1 MQVTRRNE
9 IRFEQISARTLSSSN
24 SGALVTTLLLFLRP
38 PPLRTQ
44 LQQVPVAG
52 ADLEALE
59 VFTMSLYNEVNPL
72 AVQHTKLA
80 IKPNRSKWDTL
91 LLDVLPKSVPHSKAA
106 AKLQGLLRGARER
119 RRAEPPGWYRKLNAE
134 TRALARRVAAAVGE
148 ETRLDSQTL
157 ARSAATDGKMVNTDD
172 EPEWLKRAGSIL
184 GSQDTPPPNDKMRA
198 VEKPTTVAPARAGAQ
213 AVANRQAETREDAA
227 ARGQARTLAKWLAE
241 KEADAAAKAEAEAD
255 AAARVE
261 AQVLASVVAATRAE
275 AQAFAR
281 LATEAEAEVASAAR
295 AEARALA
302 ISASASATASKIA
315 RLAAAA
321 AAEAEAAASA
331 EAHAFARR
339 QAAAEALALG
349 PANLSLMTDDE
360 RPDLGEWQRR
370 MLEAREASCLPL
382 DYLRDHLSLMRAV
395 GAVIV
400 AVAVAVC
407 LMLRKCSV
415 SVKERMAKF
424 EKSDP
429 TWHVVLLPTSVGS
442 RGSVQSVAPKG
453 PRGPRPLLNSAEAV
467 RQLLLSIS
475 LLTMSA
481 APNVTADYQSLPP
494 DAKPALGRGY
504 SLTTHDVFSTC
515 LDFTEKPMPTQ
526 SYSQTM
532 LEFTHDGKCSS
543 DSITSMEGSASW
555 GFVRS
560 TIEASVSAKPEVHSK
575 KHYVATRRPAELS
588 SSTIDERTAT
598 LTQDA
603 LALVE
608 RGDLVGFFQACG
620 TGFIRSIRRRTELA
634 AVFEFSSSSVQTSQ
648 EMAAFFKDGGASR
661 STISMSNDSNT
672 TIKVK
677 GFGLI
682 LNPEGADTLV
692 AHNFE
697 DYNNAVKFATSTQSE
712 GVNMVYAV
720 EVVSWAN
727 NLQFKNAVN
736 FRTQELVQ
744 YEAGP
749 DGTDVCNVVRKD
761 NGQPMMVEAVE
772 IKSMT
777 MINAEYITG
786 LDAIYHKE
794 MDAVLKFIA
803 CQGELSA
810 MIDIGRGDSKL
821 LDHSSNHLG
830 MSAQTKAESVTV
842 AEAERILSP
851 RQLEVRKDSLEAFV
865 EHFYGKCATQMTKHS
880 DAGGMVKYWWDFDE
894 CMPAANGTQHFS
906 LECLDAGRS
915 FEHDGNQLTCPV
927 RQAIYQKPYGIDHFL
942 EKFCMP
948 QVDSSVLNG

>member
-1 MQVTRRNE
+1 M
-9 IRFEQISARTLSSSN
+9 A
-24 SGALVTTLLLFLRP
+24 P
-38 PPLRTQ
+38 P
-44 LQQVPVAG
+44 
-52 ADLEALE
+52 
-59 VFTMSLYNEVNPL
+59 SYNEVNPL
-72 AVQHTKLA
+72 AAQHTKLA
-80 IKPNRSKWDTL
+80 IKPNRTKWDTL
-91 LLDVLPKSVPHSKAA
+91 LLDVLPKSVPHSRAA

-119 RRAEPPGWYRKLNAE
+119 RRGEPPGWYRKLNAE
-134 TRALARRVAAAVGE
+134 ARALAQRVAAVGE
-148 ETRLDSQTL
+148 ETHLEAQAL
-157 ARSAATDGKMVNTDD
+157 ARSATTDGKMDA

-184 GSQDTPPPNDKMRA
+184 RSQDMPPPKDKMRA
-198 VEKPTTVAPARAGAQ
+198 VEKPKTVAARAAGAQQ

-227 ARGQARTLAKWLAE
+227 ARAQARTLAKWLAE
-241 KEADAAAKAEAEAD
+241 KEADAAAKAEAKAD

-261 AQVLASVVAATRAE
+261 AQVLASVVAAAKAE

-281 LATEAEAEVASAAR
+281 LASEAKAEAASAAR
-295 AEARALA
+295 AEARALV

-315 RLAAAA
+315 GLAAAA
-321 AAEAEAAASA
+321 AAEADAAAIA
-331 EAHAFARR
+331 ETQALARR
-339 QAAAEALALG
+339 QAAAEALAPA

-370 MLEAREASCLPL
+370 MLEAREASSLPL
-382 DYLRDHLSLMRAV
+382 DHLRDYLSLMGAV
-395 GAVIV
+395 GAILV

-407 LMLRKCSV
+407 LMLQKG
-415 SVKERMAKF
+415 SVKERAAAKF
-424 EKSDP
+424 EKLDT
-429 TWHVVLLPTSVGS
+429 TWHVVLLPTPVGS
-442 RGSVQSVAPKG
+442 RGSVQSDAPKG
-453 PRGPRPLLNSAEAV
+453 PTGPRPLLNSAEAV
-467 RQLLLSIS
+467 KQLLLSIS

-481 APNVTADYQSLPP
+481 TPNVTADYQSLLP

-504 SLTTHDVFSTC
+504 SLTTHGVFSTC

-526 SYSQTM
+526 SYSEIM
-532 LEFTHDGKCSS
+532 LEFTHDGKLLS
-543 DSITSMEGSASW
+543 DSFSSMDGSASW
-555 GFVRS
+555 RFVRS
-560 TIEASVSAKPEVHSK
+560 TIAAAVSAKPEIHSK
-575 KHYVATRRPAELS
+575 KHYVATTRPAELS
-588 SSTIDERTAT
+588 SSMIDERTAT

-620 TGFIRSIRRRTELA
+620 TGVIRSIRRTTELA
-634 AVFEFSSSSVQTSQ
+634 AVFEFSSPSVQSSQ
-648 EMAAFFKDGGASR
+648 DMAAFFKDGGASR
-661 STISMSNDSNT
+661 STISVSNDSST

-677 GFGLI
+677 GFGLS

-697 DYNNAVKFATSTQSE
+697 DYNNAVKFATSTQSDS
-712 GVNMVYAV
+712 VNMIYAV

-744 YEAGP
+744 HEAGP
-749 DGTDVCNVVRKD
+749 DDGTDFCNVVRKD
-761 NGQPMMVEAVE
+761 DGQPVMVEAVE
-772 IKSMT
+772 IKAMT

-794 MDAVLKFIA
+794 MDAILKFIA
-803 CQGELSA
+803 CQSKLSA
-810 MIDIGRGDSKL
+810 MIDTGSGNSKL
-821 LDHSSNHLG
+821 LDHSSNHMG
-830 MSAQTKAESVTV
+830 MSAQTKAEPVTV
-842 AEAERILSP
+842 ADAEKILSP
-851 RQLEVRKDSLEAFV
+851 RQLEIRKDSLEVFV
-865 EHFYGKCATQMTKHS
+865 EHFYGKCAMQMTKHS

-927 RQAIYQKPYGIDHFL
+927 HQVIDQKPYGIDHFL

-948 QVDSSVLNG
+948 QVVDSSVLNG